1 LQRFFFANGFSAHNK
16 VFDYARGRF
25 NFIFKEPDDTR
36 GGRPNLQ
43 IYSKDVDNEFM
54 EYLSKLSYNAC
65 SGDASQIAA
74 LENKKYFID
83 FLDFCD
89 NYLEKVDRIN
99 KQNDK
104 LNKK

>member
-1 LQRFFFANGFSAHNK
+1 
-16 VFDYARGRF
+16 
-25 NFIFKEPDDTR
+25 
-36 GGRPNLQ
+36 
-43 IYSKDVDNEFM
+43 M
-54 EYLSKLSYNAC
+54 EYLSKLTYNSC

-74 LENKKYFID
+74 LENKKHFID

-104 LNKK
+104 LNNK